1 MTVPRRE
8 RKRSATGIYHVM
20 MRGINQ
26 QNIFDDDEDCAK
38 MMQTLADV
46 KAVSRCGILAYCL
59 MGNHCHFLLKEE
71 NESIDQIIKRIGARY
86 VYWYNVKY
94 KRSGHLFQDR
104 YKSETVENDVHLLSV
119 VRYIHQNPLKAGL
132 CDRSLIYRWS
142 SFGEY
147 VGQQNIVDSAIVLGL
162 VNGEEFEEF
171 HKKEDEEAFLDN
183 KKPLLRFTD
192 EEARGIIKK
201 ISNCSSV
208 AEFQQNVTAV
218 QRHYIKSFKESGI
231 SIRQINR
238 LTGVSRGVVER
249 S

>member
-8 RKRSATGIYHVM
+8 RKRSTTGLYHVM

-26 QNIFDDDEDCAK
+26 QDIFENDENYEK
-38 MMQTLADV
+38 MIQTMADV
-46 KAVSRCGILAYCL
+46 KAVSKCRIFAYCL

-71 NESIDQIIKRIGARY
+71 HESIGQVIKRIGTRY

-104 YKSETVENDVHLLSV
+104 YKSETIENDRHLLSV

-132 CDRSLIYRWS
+132 CDSSLGYRWS
-142 SFGEY
+142 SYGEY
-147 VGQQNIVDSAIVLGL
+147 IVKQNIVDTALVLGL
-162 VNGEEFEEF
+162 VNVKEFEEF
-171 HKKEDEEAFLDN
+171 HKKENEEAFLDN
-183 KKPLLRFTD
+183 NKTLLRFTD
-192 EEARGIIKK
+192 EEAREIIKK
-201 ISNCSSV
+201 ISDCSSV
-208 AEFQQNVTAV
+208 TEFQGKDAV
-218 QRHYIKSFKESGI
+218 VQKQYVKRFKEAGV

-238 LTGVSRGVVER
+238 LTGISKGVVER